1 MKQVMD
7 QKPTI
12 VIFSHAYL
20 PFLGGAETAVK
31 GIADE
36 LGGFNFVMLTGK
48 YKFSLPREEKLGN
61 IMVCRLGFGFSVD
74 KFLLPVLV
82 FLKFIFLKRKLLK
95 PLLFWGIMI
104 SYSSIGAYF
113 LKFLYPK
120 VPFLLTV
127 QEGNREWER
136 NRFWW
141 RLLLKKVD
149 YVTAISSFLL
159 ERAGEAGY
167 HRKAEVVPNG
177 VDLEKFSNPNVKK
190 TLILSQKLGIKPDE
204 KIIITVSRLTYK
216 NAVDIIVRAMSFI
229 KTEARLLI
237 VGGGEEEKKLK
248 KLAREFKVENKIV
261 FAAGSHDEIP
271 AYLKLGHVFVRPSR
285 SEGLGTAF
293 LEAMAA
299 GLPIIATSV
308 GGIKDF
314 LKDGETGLEVKVD
327 DPEDLAR
334 KLDLLF
340 SDEALRQKLI
350 QNGQRLVEEKYQ
362 WSQIAAKMRDI
373 FNSLL

>member
-48 YKFSLPREEKLGN
+48 YKFSLSRKEKLGN
-61 IMVCRLGFGFSVD
+61 IMVYRLGFGFSVD
-74 KFLLPVLV
+74 KFLLPILV

-95 PLLFWGIMI
+95 PLSFWGIMI

>member
-113 LKFLYPK
+113 LKFFYPK
-120 VPFLLTV
+120 LPFLLTI

-159 ERAGEAGY
+159 EKAWEAGY
-167 HRKAEVVPNG
+167 SGKAEVVPNG
-177 VDLEKFSNPNVKK
+177 VDLEKFSNPDVKK

-248 KLAREFKVENKIV
+248 KLARELKVENKIV
-261 FAAGSHDEIP
+261 FAAGSYDEIP
-271 AYLKLGHVFVRPSR
+271 AYLKLGHVLVRPSR

-314 LKDGETGLEVKVD
+314 LIDGETGLEVKVD

-350 QNGQRLVEEKYQ
+350 QNGRRLVEEKYQ

>member
-120 VPFLLTV
+120 VPFLLTI

-167 HRKAEVVPNG
+167 HGKAEVVPNG
-177 VDLEKFSNPNVKK
+177 VDLEKFSNPDVQK

-216 NAVDIIVRAMSFI
+216 NAVDIIVRALSFI

-248 KLAREFKVENKIV
+248 KLARELKVENKIV
-261 FAAGSHDEIP
+261 FAAGSYDEIP
-271 AYLKLGHVFVRPSR
+271 AYLKLGHVLVRPSR

-314 LKDGETGLEVKVD
+314 LIDGETGLEVKVD

-350 QNGQRLVEEKYQ
+350 QNGRRLVEEKYQ

>member
-31 GIADE
+31 GVTDE

-177 VDLEKFSNPNVKK
+177 VDLEKFSNPDVQK

-204 KIIITVSRLTYK
+204 KIIITVSRLTHK

-248 KLAREFKVENKIV
+248 KLARELKVENKIV
-261 FAAGSHDEIP
+261 FAAGSYDEIP
-271 AYLKLGHVFVRPSR
+271 AYLKLGHVLVRPSR

-314 LKDGETGLEVKVD
+314 LIDGETGLEVKVD

-350 QNGQRLVEEKYQ
+350 QNGRRLVEEKYQ

>member
-31 GIADE
+31 GVTDE

-120 VPFLLTV
+120 VPFLLTI

-159 ERAGEAGY
+159 EKAWEAGY
-167 HRKAEVVPNG
+167 SGKAEVVPNG
-177 VDLEKFSNPNVKK
+177 VDLEKFSNPDVKK

-248 KLAREFKVENKIV
+248 KLARELKVENKIV
-261 FAAGSHDEIP
+261 FAAGSYDEIP
-271 AYLKLGHVFVRPSR
+271 AYLKLGHVLVRPSR

-314 LKDGETGLEVKVD
+314 LIDGETGLEVKVD

-350 QNGQRLVEEKYQ
+350 QNGRRLVEEKYQ

>member
-1 MKQVMD
+1 MD

-31 GIADE
+31 GVTDE

-159 ERAGEAGY
+159 ERAGEAGD
-167 HRKAEVVPNG
+167 HRKAEVVPHR
-177 VDLEKFSNPNVKK
+177 VDLEKISNPDVQK

-204 KIIITVSRLTYK
+204 KIIITVSRLTHK

>member
-1 MKQVMD
+1 M
-7 QKPTI
+7 
-12 VIFSHAYL
+12 
-20 PFLGGAETAVK
+20 K
-31 GIADE
+31 GITDE

-48 YKFSLPREEKLGN
+48 YKFFLPREEKLGN
-61 IMVCRLGFGFSVD
+61 IMVYRLGFGFSVD
-74 KFLLPVLV
+74 KFLLPILV
-82 FLKFIFLKRKLLK
+82 FLKFIFLKRKLSK
-95 PLLFWGIMI
+95 PLLFWGIMV

-113 LKFLYPK
+113 LKFFYPK
-120 VPFLLTV
+120 LPFLLTV

-159 ERAGEAGY
+159 ERAVEAGY
-167 HRKAEVVPNG
+167 RGKAEVVPNG
-177 VDLEKFSNPNVKK
+177 VDLEKFSNPDVKK

-204 KIIITVSRLTYK
+204 KIIITVSRLTHK

-229 KTEARLLI
+229 KAGARLLI
-237 VGGGEEEKKLK
+237 LGAGGEEARLRN
-248 KLAREFKVENKIV
+248 LAREMSLTDRIIFEKNIYE
-261 FAAGSHDEIP
+261 DLP
-271 AYLKLGHVFVRPSR
+271 AYLQLGHIFVRPSR

-299 GLPIIATSV
+299 GLPIVATSV

-314 LKDGETGLEVKVD
+314 LKDGETGLAVKVD
-327 DPEDLAR
+327 APEDLA
-334 KLDLLF
+334 KKIDLLF
-340 SDEALRQKLI
+340 SDGALRQRLI
-350 QNGQRLVEEKYQ
+350 ENGRKLVEEKYQ
-362 WSQIAAKMRDI
+362 WSQIAAKIRDI

>member
-31 GIADE
+31 GVTDE

-120 VPFLLTV
+120 LPFLLTI

-216 NAVDIIVRAMSFI
+216 NAVDIIVRALSFI

-248 KLAREFKVENKIV
+248 KLARELKVENKIV
-261 FAAGSHDEIP
+261 FAAGSYDEIP
-271 AYLKLGHVFVRPSR
+271 AYLKLGHVLVRPSR

-314 LKDGETGLEVKVD
+314 LIDGETGLEVKVD

-350 QNGQRLVEEKYQ
+350 QNGRRLVEEKYQ

>member
-248 KLAREFKVENKIV
+248 KLARELKVENKIV
-261 FAAGSHDEIP
+261 FAAGSYDEIP
-271 AYLKLGHVFVRPSR
+271 AYLKLGHVLVRPSR

-314 LKDGETGLEVKVD
+314 LIDGETGLEVKVD

-350 QNGQRLVEEKYQ
+350 QNGRRLVEEKYQ

>member
-1 MKQVMD
+1 MD

-31 GIADE
+31 GVTDE

-159 ERAGEAGY
+159 EKAWEAGY
-167 HRKAEVVPNG
+167 SGKAEVVPNG
-177 VDLEKFSNPNVKK
+177 VDLEKFSNPDVKK

-204 KIIITVSRLTYK
+204 KIIITVSRLTHK